1 MKCFKNIK
9 KIVLF
14 LLMAFMCAGIGY
26 SQSLL
31 EIVKTVKETKESF
44 KKVKSE
50 RNNITQKSLN
60 NGESRKS
67 ESESLEHQNIVT
79 LIVSADGS
87 TKDEATK
94 IALRSAIEQAYGTFV
109 SANTTILNDEL
120 VKDEIV
126 TVSSGNIVGYKEI
139 SCEQMP
145 GGSFFVTLQATV
157 SISKLISYAQ
167 SKGAETEFAGATFGM
182 NMKMKELNKKNE
194 EIALNNLVDQ
204 VIALYPSA
212 FSYSLTVSEPKL
224 IPGGGS
230 VSYGEPGNSPRNVS
244 LYMPDVWSTLGLPG
258 TYEDYYVSTVA
269 VGIEPNQQMKSIVEL
284 ILTTVNSLALSR
296 EESKEYEN
304 LNLKTHASFIFH
316 GSTLDKNKRNTIDSI
331 CDENKYM
338 IYHNSTPR
346 FEFRSN
352 TFSLLSSKINNKI
365 IRILNSF
372 QIVDNLGNISKIT
385 SWKSCWANG
394 NSVSLYAISG
404 TNLLSAFANY
414 SKEEKKER
422 HPSTSELYYTNGRCV
437 NLFDNSYFGNR
448 IFFQAFILF
457 PKDEISKYSNFKIEP
472 VSVENIIIDDSDEL
486 LDIDNKFSR

>member
-31 EIVKTVKETKESF
+31 EIVKTVKEARESF
-44 KKVKSE
+44 KKAKSE
-50 RNNITQKSLN
+50 RNNVTQKSLN
-60 NGESRKS
+60 NGVSEKS
-67 ESESLEHQNIVT
+67 ESESSESQNIVT

-94 IALRSAIEQAYGTFV
+94 IALRSAIEQTYGTFV
-109 SANTTILNDEL
+109 SNNTTILNDEL

-194 EIALNNLVDQ
+194 EIALNNLADQ

-422 HPSTSELYYTNGRCV
+422 HPSTSELYYINGRCV

-472 VSVENIIIDDSDEL
+472 VSVENITIDDSDEL

>member
-1 MKCFKNIK
+1 MEVMKQGKVIKAVILFFMMSFLFNDIVYSQIRGLLESIKSIKESTKNIK
-9 KIVLF
+9 S
-14 LLMAFMCAGIGY
+14 G
-26 SQSLL
+26 
-31 EIVKTVKETKESF
+31 
-44 KKVKSE
+44 
-50 RNNITQKSLN
+50 QKAQDKDSN
-60 NGESRKS
+60 T
-67 ESESLEHQNIVT
+67 VT
-79 LIVSADGS
+79 LIVSADAT

-94 IALRSAIEQAYGTFV
+94 IALRSAIEQAYGVFV

-126 TVSSGNIVGYKEI
+126 TISSGNIKEYKEI
-139 SCEQMP
+139 ASEPMP
-145 GGSFFVTLQATV
+145 NGNMYVTLQATV
-157 SISKLISYAQ
+157 SISKLVSYAQ

-194 EIALNNLVDQ
+194 KIALNNLADQ

-224 IPGGGS
+224 IPGGRS
-230 VSYGEPGNSPRNVS
+230 VSYGEPGNSPRNVF

-258 TYEDYYVSTVA
+258 TYEDYYVSSVS

-296 EESKEYEN
+296 EERKEYEN
-304 LNLKTHASFIFH
+304 LNLETHTSSIFH
-316 GSTLDKNKRNTIDSI
+316 TSTLDKNKRNTIDSI

-338 IYHNSTPR
+338 IYHNSTPM

-352 TFSLLSSKINNKI
+352 TFSLLSSMINNKI

-385 SWKSCWANG
+385 SWKSCWANS
-394 NSVSLYAISG
+394 NSVSLYATSG
-404 TNLLSAFANY
+404 TNLFSAFANY

-422 HPSTSELYYTNGRCV
+422 HPSTSELYYINGEGV

-472 VSVENIIIDDSDEL
+472 VSVENITIDDSDEL

>member
-31 EIVKTVKETKESF
+31 EILKTVKEARESF
-44 KKVKSE
+44 KKAKSE
-50 RNNITQKSLN
+50 RNNVTQKSLN
-60 NGESRKS
+60 NGVSEKS
-67 ESESLEHQNIVT
+67 ESESSESQNIVT

-94 IALRSAIEQAYGTFV
+94 IALRSAIEQTYGTFV
-109 SANTTILNDEL
+109 SNNTTILNDEL

-194 EIALNNLVDQ
+194 KIALNNLADQ
-204 VIALYPSA
+204 VLALYPSA

-224 IPGGGS
+224 IPGRES
-230 VSYGEPGNSPRNVS
+230 VSYGEPGSPRNAS

-258 TYEDYYVSTVA
+258 TYEDYYVSSVS

-296 EESKEYEN
+296 EERKEYEN

-316 GSTLDKNKRNTIDSI
+316 GSTLDQNKRNTIDSI

-352 TFSLLSSKINNKI
+352 TFSLLSSLINNKI

-394 NSVSLYAISG
+394 NSVSLYATSG

-414 SKEEKKER
+414 SKEEKN
-422 HPSTSELYYTNGRCV
+422 STSEYYYINGRGV
-437 NLFDNSYFGNR
+437 NLFDNSYFGKR

-472 VSVENIIIDDSDEL
+472 VSVENITIDDSDEL

>member
-1 MKCFKNIK
+1 M
-9 KIVLF
+9 
-14 LLMAFMCAGIGY
+14 
-26 SQSLL
+26 
-31 EIVKTVKETKESF
+31 
-44 KKVKSE
+44 
-50 RNNITQKSLN
+50 
-60 NGESRKS
+60 
-67 ESESLEHQNIVT
+67 
-79 LIVSADGS
+79 
-87 TKDEATK
+87 
-94 IALRSAIEQAYGTFV
+94 
-109 SANTTILNDEL
+109 NDEL

-194 EIALNNLVDQ
+194 EIALNNLADQ

-212 FSYSLTVSEPKL
+212 FSYSLTVSEPKIIDSNYRYISL
-224 IPGGGS
+224 GAYS
-230 VSYGEPGNSPRNVS
+230 VTLPED
-244 LYMPDVWSTLGLPG
+244 LSTIGLSG

-316 GSTLDKNKRNTIDSI
+316 GSTLDENKRNTIDSI
-331 CDENKYM
+331 CDENKRM
-338 IYHNSTPR
+338 FYHNSTPW

-385 SWKSCWANG
+385 SWKSCWAND

-414 SKEEKKER
+414 SKKESN
-422 HPSTSELYYTNGRCV
+422 PSTSERYYINGCV

-472 VSVENIIIDDSDEL
+472 VSVENITIDDSDEL
-486 LDIDNKFSR
+486 LDID

>member
-31 EIVKTVKETKESF
+31 EIVKTVKEARESF
-44 KKVKSE
+44 KKAKSE
-50 RNNITQKSLN
+50 RNNVTQKSLN
-60 NGESRKS
+60 NGVSEKS
-67 ESESLEHQNIVT
+67 ESESSESQNIVT

-194 EIALNNLVDQ
+194 EIALNNLADQ
-204 VIALYPSA
+204 VLALYPSA

-224 IPGGGS
+224 IPGRRS
-230 VSYGEPGNSPRNVS
+230 VSYGEPGNSLRNVF

-258 TYEDYYVSTVA
+258 TYEDYYVSSVS

-296 EESKEYEN
+296 EERKEYEN

-338 IYHNSTPR
+338 IYNNSTPR

-394 NSVSLYAISG
+394 NSVSLYATSG

-414 SKEEKKER
+414 SKEEKKEG
-422 HPSTSELYYTNGRCV
+422 HPSTSEPYYINGGV
-437 NLFDNSYFGNR
+437 NLFDNSYFRSR

-472 VSVENIIIDDSDEL
+472 VSVENITIDDSDEL
-486 LDIDNKFSR
+486 FRYR

>member
-1 MKCFKNIK
+1 MKNLK
-9 KIVLF
+9 LF
-14 LLMAFMCAGIGY
+14 LLIFVACIICNVVYA
-26 SQSLL
+26 QQTD
-31 EIVKTVKETKESF
+31 E
-44 KKVKSE
+44 
-50 RNNITQKSLN
+50 
-60 NGESRKS
+60 
-67 ESESLEHQNIVT
+67 VT
-79 LIVSADGS
+79 LVVSADGP

-126 TVSSGNIVGYKEI
+126 TISSGNIKNYSEMSSNI
-139 SCEQMP
+139 MP
-145 GGSFFVTLQATV
+145 DGKFFVTLKATV
-157 SISKLISYAQ
+157 SISKLVSYAQ

-194 EIALNNLVDQ
+194 KIALNNLADQ
-204 VIALYPSA
+204 VLALYPSA

-224 IPGGGS
+224 IPGRES
-230 VSYGEPGNSPRNVS
+230 VSYGEPGSPRNAS

-258 TYEDYYVSTVA
+258 TYEDYYVSSVS

-296 EESKEYEN
+296 EERKEYEN

-316 GSTLDKNKRNTIDSI
+316 GSTLDQNKRNTIDSI

-352 TFSLLSSKINNKI
+352 TFSLLSSLINNKI

-394 NSVSLYAISG
+394 NSVSLYATSG

-422 HPSTSELYYTNGRCV
+422 HPSTSEYYYINGRGV
-437 NLFDNSYFGNR
+437 NLFDNSYFGKR

-472 VSVENIIIDDSDEL
+472 VSVENITIDDSDEL
-486 LDIDNKFSR
+486 LDIDNKFIR

>member
-31 EIVKTVKETKESF
+31 EIVKTVKEARESF
-44 KKVKSE
+44 KKAKSE
-50 RNNITQKSLN
+50 RNNVTQKSLN
-60 NGESRKS
+60 NGVSEKS
-67 ESESLEHQNIVT
+67 ESESSESQNIVT

-94 IALRSAIEQAYGTFV
+94 IALRSAIEQTYGTFV
-109 SANTTILNDEL
+109 SNNTTILNDEL

-194 EIALNNLVDQ
+194 EIALNNLADQ

-212 FSYSLTVSEPKL
+212 FSYSLTVSEPKIIDSNYRYISL
-224 IPGGGS
+224 GAYS
-230 VSYGEPGNSPRNVS
+230 VTLPED
-244 LYMPDVWSTLGLPG
+244 LSTIGLSG

-316 GSTLDKNKRNTIDSI
+316 GSTLDENKRNTIDSI
-331 CDENKYM
+331 CDENKRM
-338 IYHNSTPR
+338 FYHNSTPW

-385 SWKSCWANG
+385 SWKSCWAND

-414 SKEEKKER
+414 SKKESN
-422 HPSTSELYYTNGRCV
+422 PSTSERYYINGCV

-472 VSVENIIIDDSDEL
+472 VSVENITIDDSDEL
-486 LDIDNKFSR
+486 LDID